1 MLTDDQVLILRKES
15 RVKGL
20 SYAHEH
26 TTLFNVSFTTISR
39 ALRGETFAHLND
51 VEEPY
56 VHNCKKLTDDQVIL
70 MRKKGR
76 EDNKVDVDYY
86 VNLFDV
92 NESTISKAVKGY
104 SFKHLNKEH
113 PPFVM
118 VIKKEDLKNKAREL
132 CEQDVP
138 YREIVKQ
145 LGVSKSSVSLW
156 CKDLTEKKRELSPE
170 KLKAAVVAKKRRDLT
185 GEKLPRRERRNGP
198 QTLTTEQVIKLRQVV
213 RAEGRLNANH
223 HASIYNVVASVI
235 ADAVRGRTF
244 KYVDELEPPVTDK
257 LKRPPRTARIITPSE
272 ELIKEALELK
282 RGDNVKWSYRALS
295 IFFKERTGRK
305 YGQDYIKGLLIE
317 HDPSIKDLKSPY
329 RFVTRKP
336 RAIKTPKLTTEK
348 KLDRI
353 DLIRSAV
360 VRTVKPRKTSEQKK
374 IEEQRRRAVFEEEL
388 RYQEWVEAGMPEKW

>member
-15 RVKGL
+15 RAKGL
-20 SYAHEH
+20 SYAREQ
-26 TTLFNVSFTTISR
+26 TTLLDVSFSTISR
-39 ALRGETFAHLND
+39 ALRGETFVHLND

-76 EDNKVDVDYY
+76 ENNKIDIDYY
-86 VNLFDV
+86 VNLFEAD
-92 NESTISKAVKGY
+92 ESTISKAIRGY

-113 PPFVM
+113 PPFIKI
-118 VIKKEDLKNKAREL
+118 IKKEDFKNKAREL
-132 CEQDVP
+132 CAQDVS
-138 YREIVKQ
+138 YRDIAKQ
-145 LGVSKSSVSLW
+145 LGVAKSSVSLW

-170 KLKAAVVAKKRRDLT
+170 KLKAAAVAKKRRDLT

-198 QTLTTEQVIKLRQVV
+198 QTLTTDQVIELRRTV

-223 HASIYNVVASVI
+223 HASIYKVVASVI

-257 LKRPPRTARIITPSE
+257 LKRPPRAARTIVPPE
-272 ELIKEALELK
+272 ELIKEALEL
-282 RGDNVKWSYRALS
+282 RRSDLTKWSYRALS
-295 IFFKERTGRK
+295 ALFKERTGRK

-317 HDPSIKDLKSPY
+317 RDPSIKDLKPPY

-336 RAIKTPKLTTEK
+336 RSIKTPKPPTEK
-348 KLDRI
+348 KSDRI
-353 DLIRSAV
+353 DLIRAAV
-360 VRTVKPRKTSEQKK
+360 VRTVKPKKTSEQKQK
-374 IEEQRRRAVFEEEL
+374 EEQRRREIFEEEL